1 MRSRVSARGTTHPE
15 SGSDMFLTQSL
26 FINIAILTAGLTLV
40 GWLSHYAAHRLI
52 SLSALERRYGVS
64 SVMFQVLGSIAGIMQ
79 AFVVVGF
86 WNSYQ
91 DTVNSAH
98 QEVENL
104 TVTYRN
110 LALLPDTPSKQ
121 EVITRYKRYVVSI
134 LADEL
139 PGHGRGAGSN
149 AQTQEAMDQ
158 FWESLRD
165 IGAEIQ
171 SPGQASLFGVILT
184 DANAAAKL
192 RQHRVN
198 GINSADSN
206 LLWIVLIASSLL
218 VMAAMGTVNIGERES
233 LYYVLTLSL
242 AFMFS
247 MMIAVANDYSTP
259 YEGTI
264 TISDNAYGILVKY
277 FETAR

>member
-1 MRSRVSARGTTHPE
+1 MILSHN
-15 SGSDMFLTQSL
+15 L
-26 FINIAILTAGLTLV
+26 FVNVIILTTGLALVAGV
-40 GWLSHYAAHRLI
+40 SHFAVHRLV
-52 SLSALERRYGVS
+52 SLPALERRYGVS

-110 LALLPDTPSKQ
+110 LVLMPETPSREETIVRFK
-121 EVITRYKRYVVSI
+121 EYVVSI

-139 PGHGRGAGSN
+139 PGHGIGAGSN
-149 AQTQEAMDQ
+149 KSTQIAMDN
-158 FWESLRD
+158 FWSALHKL
-165 IGAEIQ
+165 APEIQ
-171 SPGQASLFGVILT
+171 TPGQHAVYQVVLA
-184 DANAAAKL
+184 DANTAAKL

-198 GINSADSN
+198 GINSADSD
-206 LLWIVLIASSLL
+206 LLWVVLIASSLL
-218 VMAAMGTVNIGERES
+218 VMVATGTVNIGQRES

-247 MMIAVANDYSTP
+247 LMIAVAADYSSP
-259 YEGTI
+259 YQGAI
-264 TISDNAYGILVKY
+264 TISDNAYGVLVDY
-277 FETAR
+277 FGGGR

>member
-1 MRSRVSARGTTHPE
+1 
-15 SGSDMFLTQSL
+15 MFLTQSL

-110 LALLPDTPSKQ
+110 LVMLPETPSQQKVIEDYKQ
-121 EVITRYKRYVVSI
+121 YVVSI

-139 PGHGRGAGSN
+139 PGHGRGAGAN
-149 AQTQEAMDQ
+149 TVTQAAMDQ
-158 FWESLRD
+158 FWESLRQLA
-165 IGAEIQ
+165 AEIQ
-171 SPGQASLFGVILT
+171 TPGQAAVFGVILT

-206 LLWIVLIASSLL
+206 LLWVVLIASSLL

-264 TISDNAYGILVKY
+264 TISDNAYGVLVRY
-277 FETAR
+277 FGAGH

>member
-1 MRSRVSARGTTHPE
+1 
-15 SGSDMFLTQSL
+15 MFLTQSL

-40 GWLSHYAAHRLI
+40 GWVSHYAAHRLI

-64 SVMFQVLGSIAGIMQ
+64 AVMFQVLGSIAGIMQ

-110 LALLPDTPSKQ
+110 LEMLPDSPLKKKVIGHYKQ
-121 EVITRYKRYVVSI
+121 YVVSI

-139 PGHGRGAGSN
+139 PGHGRGEGVN
-149 AQTQEAMDQ
+149 TTTQAAMDQ
-158 FWESLRD
+158 FWGSLREV
-165 IGAEIQ
+165 AVEIQ
-171 SPGQASLFGVILT
+171 SPGQASVFGVILT

-198 GINSADSN
+198 GINSADSS
-206 LLWIVLIASSLL
+206 LLWVVLIASSLL
-218 VMAAMGTVNIGERES
+218 VMATMGTVNIGERES

-247 MMIAVANDYSTP
+247 MMIAIANDYSTP

-264 TISDNAYGILVKY
+264 TISDNAYGVLVNY
-277 FETAR
+277 FGAAR

>member
-1 MRSRVSARGTTHPE
+1 
-15 SGSDMFLTQSL
+15 MFLTHSL
-26 FINIAILTAGLTLV
+26 LLNVILLTIGLTLV
-40 GWLSHYAAHRLI
+40 GCLSHYAVHRLI
-52 SLSALERRYGVS
+52 SLPALERRSGVS

-91 DTVNSAH
+91 DKVNSAH

-110 LALLPDTPSKQ
+110 LVILPETPSKQ
-121 EVITRYKRYVVSI
+121 ELITRYKEYVVSI
-134 LADEL
+134 LAHEL
-139 PGHGRGAGSN
+139 PGHGRGLGSDKR
-149 AQTQEAMDQ
+149 TQDAMDHL
-158 FWESLRD
+158 WVALRQL
-165 IGAEIQ
+165 AKEIQ
-171 SPGQASLFGVILT
+171 SPGQAEVFGVILT

-198 GINSADSN
+198 GINSADSS

-218 VMAAMGTVNIGERES
+218 VMAVMGTVNIGQRER

-264 TISDNAYGILVKY
+264 TISDKAYGILVKY
-277 FETAR
+277 FAMTP

>member
-1 MRSRVSARGTTHPE
+1 
-15 SGSDMFLTQSL
+15 MFLTESL

-110 LALLPDTPSKQ
+110 LVMLPETPSQKKVIEHYKQ
-121 EVITRYKRYVVSI
+121 YVVSI

-139 PGHGRGAGSN
+139 PGHGRGEGAN
-149 AQTQEAMDQ
+149 MTTQAAMDQ
-158 FWESLRD
+158 FWESLRQLA
-165 IGAEIQ
+165 AEVQ
-171 SPGQASLFGVILT
+171 SPGQASVFGVILT

-206 LLWIVLIASSLL
+206 LLWVVLIASSLL
-218 VMAAMGTVNIGERES
+218 VMAAMGTVNIGQRES
-233 LYYVLTLSL
+233 LYYLLTLSL

-264 TISDNAYGILVKY
+264 TISDNAYGVLVND
-277 FETAR
+277 FAMVR

>member
-1 MRSRVSARGTTHPE
+1 
-15 SGSDMFLTQSL
+15 MFLTQSL
-26 FINIAILTAGLTLV
+26 FINIAILTAVLTLV

-52 SLSALERRYGVS
+52 TLSALERRYGVS

-110 LALLPDTPSKQ
+110 LAMLPETPVRK
-121 EVITRYKRYVVSI
+121 EVIDHYKQYVVSI

-139 PGHGRGAGSN
+139 PGHGRGAGAN
-149 AQTQEAMDQ
+149 TTTQAAMDQ
-158 FWESLRD
+158 FWESLRKLA
-165 IGAEIQ
+165 AEIQ
-171 SPGQASLFGVILT
+171 SPGQAAVFGVILT
-184 DANAAAKL
+184 DAHSAAKL

-218 VMAAMGTVNIGERES
+218 VMTTMGTVNIGERDP
-233 LYYVLTLSL
+233 LYYVLTLSM

-247 MMIAVANDYSTP
+247 MMIAIANDYSTP

-277 FETAR
+277 FDAVR